1 MIPIFAGVSAIVP
14 SILLLLYF
22 RARDVNREPTGVLLK
37 VFGLGVLTVIPV
49 LLVAWPLS
57 LVGKGLADPFALG
70 AFGAFATAAIP
81 EEFFK
86 FVVVWFYASR
96 HREFDEPMDGVV
108 YGATASLG
116 FATLENILYVG
127 SGGLGVAILRAFTA
141 VPGHAFAGAI
151 MGYYVGRARF
161 TPTGERGN
169 LIFAALAIPTLLHGL
184 YDFPLLTLR
193 AYESGGVKPDDGL
206 LAVLVL
212 GTLATLVFEWIYAVR
227 LTRRMRREQV
237 TLAEQAARAQQA
249 AATAPASLPRPAGE
263 APTFQPAGGFQP
275 PPQAAPGQ
283 APPPAPPVQAAPTF
297 QPPQQFDRP
306 PASSATPTSRGALG
320 WFLLITGALLASVG
334 GLMTLGV
341 IGSLAAGE
349 TADADV
355 GAMLLGG
362 AIVGILPL
370 GFGLWMF
377 IAGLRRKVPER

>member
-57 LVGKGLADPFALG
+57 LVGKGLAGPFALG

-116 FATLENILYVG
+116 FATLENVLYVG

-161 TPTGERGN
+161 TPAGQRGA
-169 LIFAALAIPTLLHGL
+169 LVFYALAIPTLLHGL
-184 YDFPLLTLR
+184 YDFPLLTLK
-193 AYESGGVKPDDGL
+193 AYETSGVKPDDAIA
-206 LAVLVL
+206 AVLVL

-237 TLAEQAARAQQA
+237 ALAEQAAAAAPA
-249 AATAPASLPRPAGE
+249 AATAQPAAAMTQPSGGAT
-263 APTFQPAGGFQP
+263 PTFQPAAGFQP
-275 PPQAAPGQ
+275 PPQAAEA
-283 APPPAPPVQAAPTF
+283 APAQAAPSF
-297 QPPQQFDRP
+297 QPAPTMAAP
-306 PASSATPTSRGALG
+306 PRAHAAPTSRGGLG

-341 IGSLAAGE
+341 IASVAAGE
-349 TADADV
+349 TGDADV

-362 AIVGILPL
+362 AIVGLLPL

-377 IAGLRRKVPER
+377 IAGLRRRVPMR